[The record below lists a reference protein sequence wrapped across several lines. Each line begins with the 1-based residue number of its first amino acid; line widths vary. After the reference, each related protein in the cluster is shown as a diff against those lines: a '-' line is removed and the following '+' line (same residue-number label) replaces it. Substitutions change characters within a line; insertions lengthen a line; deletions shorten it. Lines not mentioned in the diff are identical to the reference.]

1 MKQVIL
7 NIPENQLDF
16 FLEVF
21 KRLGLELHSQNEEIP
36 DWQKAVTIRRLEAM
50 KTKQDTAIDFDE
62 MINRL
67 ENKHGL

>member
-7 NIPENQLDF
+7 NIPENQFDF
-16 FLEVF
+16 FMEVF

-36 DWQKAVTIRRLEAM
+36 DWQKVITLRRLEALE
-50 KTKQDTAIDFDE
+50 TKQDKTIDFDE

-67 ENKHGL
+67 EKKHGL

>member
-7 NIPENQLDF
+7 NIPESQLDF

-21 KRLGLELHSQNEEIP
+21 KKLGLELHSQNDEIP
-36 DWQKAVTIRRLEAM
+36 DWQKVVTLRRLEALE
-50 KTKQDTAIDFDE
+50 TKRDASIDFDE

>member
-7 NIPENQLDF
+7 NIPESQLDF

-21 KRLGLELHSQNEEIP
+21 KKLGLELHSQNDEIP
-36 DWQKAVTIRRLEAM
+36 DWQKVVTLRRLEALE
-50 KTKQDTAIDFDE
+50 TKHDASIDFDE